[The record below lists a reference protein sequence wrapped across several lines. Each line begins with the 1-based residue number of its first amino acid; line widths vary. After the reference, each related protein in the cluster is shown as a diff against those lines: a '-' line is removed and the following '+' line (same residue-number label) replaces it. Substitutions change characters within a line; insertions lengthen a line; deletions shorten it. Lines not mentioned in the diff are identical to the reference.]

1 MSLNSSRAW
10 KKGPYSRGT
19 RLSVRHLAHSRPRT
33 AAPPPR
39 GRRSAAP
46 HLLPHTKPLTATPV
60 FVVRAQPRPSAV
72 GGSSP
77 SSAAALTTAA
87 PIPARCAQPQACRAL
102 LWRSALLCS
111 RFFLSS
117 SFAPMLIELTAVES
131 WLLTIDTWRVLTA
144 LALSKVVFKIG
155 S

>member
-1 MSLNSSRAW
+1 MGPACQYAISRTAD
-10 KKGPYSRGT
+10 R
-19 RLSVRHLAHSRPRT
+19 ARPRRRL
-33 AAPPPR
+33 APAYRRLRLIARPR
-39 GRRSAAP
+39 SSLAP
-46 HLLPHTKPLTATPV
+46 HLLPHTKPPTATPV

-77 SSAAALTTAA
+77 CSAAALTTAA
-87 PIPARCAQPQACRAL
+87 PIPARCAQPQACGAL

-117 SFAPMLIELTAVES
+117 SSVPMLIELTAVES

-144 LALSKVVFKIG
+144 AALRIVV
-155 S
+155 